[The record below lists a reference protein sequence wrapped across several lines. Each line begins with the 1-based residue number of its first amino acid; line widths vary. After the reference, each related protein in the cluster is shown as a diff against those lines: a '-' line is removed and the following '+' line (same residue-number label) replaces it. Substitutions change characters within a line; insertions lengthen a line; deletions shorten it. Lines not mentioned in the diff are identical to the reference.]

1 VVTSKNSYYQ
11 RGVKM
16 DIHIHNIKNIEISET
31 RKFGTLNSTFYSRV
45 LSFTDEKGNK
55 NEINLYSDDIRS
67 LNI

>member
-1 VVTSKNSYYQ
+1 
-11 RGVKM
+11 M